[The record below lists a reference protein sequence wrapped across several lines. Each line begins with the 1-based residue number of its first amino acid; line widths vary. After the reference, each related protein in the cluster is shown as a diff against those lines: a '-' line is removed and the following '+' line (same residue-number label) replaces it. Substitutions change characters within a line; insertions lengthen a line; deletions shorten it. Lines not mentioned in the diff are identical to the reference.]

1 MRELTIEECEQVSG
15 GFGPLIGGL
24 LGGGG
29 YMLSVIMG
37 ANRFSAAQLVG
48 LTVTGAV
55 TGGFSAIGGGL
66 VYGSLT
72 GSLVGAAATNAA
84 SIYIELIEEQKEQ

>member
-1 MRELTIEECEQVSG
+1 MRELAIEECEQVSG

-84 SIYIELIEEQKEQ
+84 SLYIELIEEQKDQ

>member
-48 LTVTGAV
+48 
-55 TGGFSAIGGGL
+55 
-66 VYGSLT
+66 
-72 GSLVGAAATNAA
+72 
-84 SIYIELIEEQKEQ
+84 

>member
-1 MRELTIEECEQVSG
+1 MRELTIEEYEQVSG

-37 ANRFSAAQLVG
+37 ANRFSAAQLAG

-66 VYGSLT
+66 VYGSVA
-72 GSLVGAAATNAA
+72 GSVAGAAATNAA

>member
-1 MRELTIEECEQVSG
+1 MRELTIEEYEQVSG

-37 ANRFSAAQLVG
+37 ANRFSAAQLAG

-66 VYGSLT
+66 VYGSAV
-72 GSLVGAAATNAA
+72 GSVVGAAATNAA

>member
-1 MRELTIEECEQVSG
+1 MRELTIEEYEQVAG

-66 VYGSLT
+66 VYGSVA
-72 GSLVGAAATNAA
+72 GSVAGAAATNAA
-84 SIYIELIEEQKEQ
+84 SIYIELIEETKEQ